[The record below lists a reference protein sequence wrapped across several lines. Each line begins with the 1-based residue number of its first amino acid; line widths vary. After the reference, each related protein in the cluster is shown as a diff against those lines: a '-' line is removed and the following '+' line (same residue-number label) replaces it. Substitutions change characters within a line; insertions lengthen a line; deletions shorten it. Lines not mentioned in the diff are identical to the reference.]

1 MLRSRG
7 SRGSR
12 GFNLI
17 ELVIVMVLTVG
28 VVVALFSVIITSAE
42 SKKTYRE
49 NFTHAQAVTAE
60 AYPQSH
66 LSWVAGGRTEAGEY
80 DVQVNF
86 GDFIK
91 TCRLGIESDV
101 IKSCQGGLPE

>member
-1 MLRSRG
+1 LLT

-17 ELVIVMVLTVG
+17 ELVVVMVLAVG
-28 VVVALFSVIITSAE
+28 IAVALFSMILKSAE

-49 NFTHAQAVTAE
+49 NFTHAEAVTEE
-60 AYPQSH
+60 AYPQSR

-86 GDFIK
+86 GDFVK
-91 TCRLGIESDV
+91 TCRLDIGSDV